1 MNDKVKVMIKNVVEE
16 NAVGF
21 KNSTANALYQKVSS
35 RLKEEYKNKA
45 KSLFQEKGSK
55 EHQ

>member
-21 KNSTANALYQKVSS
+21 KNSTSNALYQKVSN

-45 KSLFQEKGSK
+45 KSLFQGNGLKDNT
-55 EHQ
+55 